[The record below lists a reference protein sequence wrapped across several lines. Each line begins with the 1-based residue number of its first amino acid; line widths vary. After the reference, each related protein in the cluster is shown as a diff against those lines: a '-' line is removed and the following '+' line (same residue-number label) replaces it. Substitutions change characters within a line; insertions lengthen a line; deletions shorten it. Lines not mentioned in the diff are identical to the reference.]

1 MTKAKNA
8 GLRREIDM
16 LRKELTSSKNECNRY
31 EKLIKKSSKNA
42 EDQNQGYQAVTKI
55 AEETNNRIVALQAK
69 YEEEKD
75 RFEEQI
81 QKL

>member
-42 EDQNQGYQAVTKI
+42 ED
-55 AEETNNRIVALQAK
+55 
-69 YEEEKD
+69 
-75 RFEEQI
+75 
-81 QKL
+81 

>member
-1 MTKAKNA
+1 MTKAKNE

-16 LRKELTSSKNECNRY
+16 LRKELTSSKNECTRY
-31 EKLIKKSSKNA
+31 EKQIKKSCKSA
-42 EDQNQGYQAVTKI
+42 EDQNQGYQAVSKI

>member
-1 MTKAKNA
+1 MTKAKNE
-8 GLRREIDM
+8 GLRREIDT
-16 LRKELTSSKNECNRY
+16 LRKEITSSQNQCQKY
-31 EKLIKKSSKNA
+31 ERLIKKSSKNA
-42 EDQNQGYQAVTKI
+42 EDKNQGYQAVTKI
-55 AEETNNRIVALQAK
+55 AEETNNRIIALQAK